1 MANAEFNE
9 ADFAAHPDDY
19 YRAQYVWQW
28 PIRVC
33 HWLTVVSLTTLF
45 ATGLYISH
53 PLLAPTGEP
62 VGHFVMG
69 RVREVHFAFAG
80 LFLVS
85 FFWRIYWFWMG
96 NNYARSGFPFVWRA
110 SWWADLVRQARAY
123 LSLERGHAHLGH
135 NALAG
140 LAYTLF
146 VIGLG
151 WAQIFTG
158 LALYSESNPGGFWS
172 RLLGWVFPLLGGS
185 FRVHMWHHVFSW
197 GFLVFAVLHIYIML
211 FDSVQYGNGLLSSI
225 VSGWK
230 FYEQGDVDPDTW
242 IS

>member
-1 MANAEFNE
+1 MSTTAKTLPTHEPWPHGF
-9 ADFAAHPDDY
+9 
-19 YRAQYVWQW
+19 YRRRLVWQW
-28 PIRVC
+28 PVRLS
-33 HWLTVVSLTTLF
+33 HWINVLCISVLF
-45 ATGLYISH
+45 LSGEYMVH
-53 PLLAPTGEP
+53 PFLSPSGEAWRN
-62 VGHFVMG
+62 FVMG
-69 RVREVHFAFAG
+69 RVREIHFAFAF

-85 FFWRIYWFWMG
+85 FLWRVYWFWMG

-158 LALYSESNPGGFWS
+158 LALYSESNPGGFWG

-185 FRVHMWHHVFSW
+185 FRVHMWHHLFSW
-197 GFLVFAVLHIYIML
+197 DFLVFAVLHIYIVL